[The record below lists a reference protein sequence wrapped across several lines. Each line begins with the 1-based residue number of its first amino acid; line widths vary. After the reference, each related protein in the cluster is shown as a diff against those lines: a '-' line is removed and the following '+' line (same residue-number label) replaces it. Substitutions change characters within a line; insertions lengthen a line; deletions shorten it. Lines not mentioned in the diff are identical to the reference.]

1 MTTANLSPE
10 AQANLRAELELLR
23 TRRAGVAEGL
33 ENADATGDRVDD
45 ADIIGR
51 HDEIAMLD
59 DRITEV
65 IRLLHGAPLPGHDLG
80 EDDPVPGTEVT
91 LRYADGSTETLR
103 VVAITEEI
111 APGEE
116 DSVLTLESP
125 LGRALA
131 GHQQGDKVSF
141 QVPDGTMEVE
151 IVELTP
157 PK

>member
-10 AQANLRAELELLR
+10 AQEKLRAELTMLR
-23 TRRAGVAEGL
+23 SQREGVVDAL
-33 ENADATGDRVDD
+33 ENADATGDRMDD
-45 ADIIGR
+45 AEILRR

-59 DRITEV
+59 DRINEL
-65 IRLLHGAPLPGHDLG
+65 IRLLAGAPLPGPELP
-80 EDDPVPGTEVT
+80 EDGPVPGTRVT
-91 LRYADGSTETLR
+91 LRYSDGSEETLR

-131 GHQQGDKVSF
+131 GHGPGDTVSF
-141 QVPDGTMEVE
+141 RVPDGSVQVE
-151 IVELTP
+151 IVEMTP